1 MGCGNPKEKVEDE
14 MMKMKMARIE
24 LQMERHKQL
33 QLLKKIDG
41 CDMKTPNIPDY
52 IDQNFLNDY
61 ISKKRNSESIININ
75 DIPKRTK
82 RSKSFAIKRKLQN
95 NVNPENPENPDQE
108 IKTRRRNNSF
118 KRKTMKL

>member
-41 CDMKTPNIPDY
+41 CDMKTPSIPDY

-61 ISKKRNSESIININ
+61 ISKKRNSEGIININ
-75 DIPKRTK
+75 DIPRRTK
-82 RSKSFAIKRKLQN
+82 RSKSFAIKRKLPN
-95 NVNPENPENPDQE
+95 NEIQENPENQE

-118 KRKTMKL
+118 KRKTVKL

>member
-52 IDQNFLNDY
+52 IDQKFLNNLL
-61 ISKKRNSESIININ
+61 IKKKNSESIVDVN
-75 DIPKRTK
+75 DIPRRTK
-82 RSKSFAIKRKLQN
+82 RSKSFAIKRKLPN
-95 NVNPENPENPDQE
+95 NENQENPDIQE

-118 KRKTMKL
+118 KRKTVKL

>member
-41 CDMKTPNIPDY
+41 CDMKTPSIPDY

-75 DIPKRTK
+75 DIPRRTK

-95 NVNPENPENPDQE
+95 NENQENPENQE
-108 IKTRRRNNSF
+108 IKTRKRNNSF
-118 KRKTMKL
+118 KRKSVKL